1 MATEQ
6 LFDVG
11 NEIVVITGVAGQLG
25 GEYARAFLSRGA
37 QVAGLVRVAWSATW
51 SEYQVRALD
60 RAGRL
65 VGEYF
70 TDDRAD
76 ALGTADRMLA
86 ELASAAGV
94 PA

>member
-1 MATEQ
+1 MSARLRLVQ
-6 LFDVG
+6 LVRLAD
-11 NEIVVITGVAGQLG
+11 
-25 GEYARAFLSRGA
+25 
-37 QVAGLVRVAWSATW
+37 AGLVRVAWSATW

-60 RAGRL
+60 RHGRL
-65 VGEYF
+65 VAEYF

-86 ELASAAGV
+86 ELASAAGL